1 MPIGTKMAT
10 KTVKRKA
17 KKEAKE
23 AIGLDNDKKKEKKGR
38 KKRGIL

>member
-17 KKEAKE
+17 KKGAKD
-23 AIGLDNDKKKEKKGR
+23 AIGLDNDKKRDKKGR